1 MSLKDSRSY
10 LARTKA
16 NACGP
21 RLVHRFILLT
31 VILLS
36 SQSAWAEEPEEIFLG
51 FRYQGGVNTTII
63 GYTKDDR
70 IYLPVQELFRILYVN
85 VNLDTRSNTVS
96 GFYIRTNRRYVLDF
110 QRYQAR
116 IGNRTVPL
124 PIDEFIVGELDTYLS
139 TEAFSELFDLDFS
152 VDYSNLILKLV
163 ANEKLPIIIRY
174 ERERARNRVPR
185 NVTPVAKYELTLPRR
200 KQVWSGYFLD
210 YNFSQQVEQFRN
222 KGTDATFSFGNETL
236 FGDVQ
241 GTYRINNTPAS
252 GTITTLNSARYRY
265 MFEENPYITQVL
277 AGQLSSPTQNIG
289 SFTGVR
295 LSNQSLYQ
303 NRVFDEYIVDDIT
316 FPESEVEVFVND
328 RLIDVVRVDE
338 TGRYR
343 IAVPITYGVNDVKI
357 SIFGPN
363 GEILESERRIDIP
376 YALIPKG
383 EYRYDVGGGT
393 SDQAFQFQAGSTRYG
408 FLTASYA
415 PTTFWTTTSQLES
428 IRNPVREDLVYTT
441 QNSFRIWNAL
451 LFNASFS
458 PGHYLRTEGY
468 YQNVDGLVFRGYF
481 EGYDTESILNE
492 VGTERVYGSSLF
504 LPMRFGAFPVTT
516 RLAWDRSEFDV
527 FELDNRSIEVNTRL
541 RRIAVRGAY
550 RESSRTFLATN
561 TTNEIRRYVLTGSYT
576 IPPTRSYWAPV
587 RGLFLRG
594 QMDFNENLGNLEQFD
609 VSASRRIG
617 QNGRV
622 QLSWLRNVQVGFN
635 SIFFSVSF
643 DLAAVRSSTSLRY
656 VRDSQ
661 VNMRQSI
668 RGSVTYDRP
677 NRLFWFDNRQQVGRS
692 AVTAVLFVDSDG
704 SGDYSDGDELIPDNA
719 LRILGAGARVK
730 SKDGFSAITQLQQ
743 YYRYDV
749 EINKGAIRNP
759 SLVPVKEQFSIV
771 TDPNQHKSIMIPFE
785 RTGVIDGSVTR
796 AKGTGEEGVGGLR
809 LELKEASG
817 RFETVLRTFSDGSFY
832 QFEVPPGNYTLTVD
846 TLQLRIL
853 DARPVPDTIRFQL
866 RSLPDGDF
874 VDGLTFRLEPLSAPP
889 AVIPAPEP
897 KAPPTQYFRIQ
908 TALMSTLARA
918 IMVKIEVEE
927 ATGIPHEIQ
936 YSRRW
941 DNYRVFSTEIE
952 GLDRTLAGVEA
963 LRKLPYKDAFII
975 NEQTFNTEDLFYA
988 VQVGAFPDSVRAARH
1003 VADIRT
1009 QYGLEG
1015 QIQYDA
1021 ISRHFKVILAPM
1033 SDFRAVSEMRERIR
1047 RETTISDAFV
1057 ITQPNVNYRDLEF
1070 TVQLGRFT
1078 NQADAYRLSRR
1089 LTLTHKTENFVVQ
1102 VGNRFYV
1109 RTRPTNRLEDAVTE
1123 YLRLKS
1129 EGFDAFIETIRS

>member
-1 MSLKDSRSY
+1 MSGTAGGSY
-10 LARTKA
+10 LSSNLA
-16 NACGP
+16 NACRP
-21 RLVHRFILLT
+21 RLVHRLFLLT

-36 SQSAWAEEPEEIFLG
+36 SQSVWAEEPEEIFLG

-63 GYTKDDR
+63 AYTQGDR

-85 VNLDTRSNTVS
+85 VNLDTRTYVIS
-96 GFYIRTNRRYVLDF
+96 GFYIRSNRRYAMDF
-110 QRYQAR
+110 RRYQAR
-116 IGNRTVPL
+116 VGNRTVAL
-124 PIDEFIVGELDTYLS
+124 PIDEYIIGEFDTYLS
-139 TEAFSELFDLDFS
+139 TDAFSDLFDLDFS

-163 ANEKLPIIIRY
+163 ANEKLPIVIRY
-174 ERERARNRVPR
+174 ERERARNRRPR
-185 NVTPVAKYELTLPRR
+185 NMTPVAQYELTLPRNR
-200 KQVWSGYFLD
+200 QILSGYFLD
-210 YNFSQQVEQFRN
+210 YNFSQQVEQFQN
-222 KGTDATFSFGNETL
+222 KGSDATFSFGNETL

-241 GTYRINNTPAS
+241 GTYRVNHTPDG
-252 GTITTLNSARYRY
+252 GTISSLSAARYRY
-265 MFEENPYITQVL
+265 MFDENPFITQVL
-277 AGQLSSPTQNIG
+277 AGQVTSPTQNIG
-289 SFTGVR
+289 NFTGVR
-295 LSNQSLYQ
+295 ISNQSLYQ
-303 NRVFDEYIVDDIT
+303 NRVFDEYMVDDVTI
-316 FPESEVEVFVND
+316 PESEVEVFVND

-376 YALIPKG
+376 YTLIPKG
-383 EYRYDVGGGT
+383 EYRYDLGGGT

-415 PTTFWTTTSQLES
+415 PSTFWTTTSQLER
-428 IRNPVREDLVYTT
+428 IQTALREDLVYTT
-441 QNSFRIWNAL
+441 QNSFRVWNAL
-451 LFNASFS
+451 LFNMSLS
-458 PGHYLRTEGY
+458 PGHYLRSEGY
-468 YQNVDGLVFRGYF
+468 YQNAKGLVMRGYF
-481 EGYDTESILNE
+481 DTFDTGSILNE
-492 VGTERVYGSSLF
+492 VGTERVYGASVF
-504 LPMRFGAFPVTT
+504 LPLQFPQLPVTT
-516 RLAWDRSEFDV
+516 RIAWDRSEFGL
-527 FELDNRSIEVNTRL
+527 FELENRSVELNSRIRRL
-541 RRIAVRGAY
+541 AVRGAY
-550 RESSRTFLATN
+550 RQSSRTFLTTN
-561 TTNEIRRYVLTGSYT
+561 TTTDIRRYVLTGSYT
-576 IPPTRSYWAPV
+576 IPPSRTYWAPV

-594 QMDFNENLGNLEQFD
+594 QMDFEGNLGNIEQFD
-609 VSASRRIG
+609 LAASRRIG
-617 QNGRV
+617 LNGRI

-635 SIFFSVSF
+635 SLFFSVSF

-661 VNMRQSI
+661 VNMRQSV
-668 RGSVTYDRP
+668 RGSVTYDRASEM
-677 NRLFWFDNRQQVGRS
+677 FWFDNRQQVGRS
-692 AVTAVLFVDSDG
+692 AVTAVLFVDTDG

-719 LRILGAGARVK
+719 LRILGAGARVR

-749 EINKGAIRNP
+749 EVNKGAIRNP

-771 TDPNQHKSIMIPFE
+771 TDPNQHKRIMIPFE

-796 AKGTGEEGVGGLR
+796 AKGAGEEGVGGLR
-809 LELKEASG
+809 LELKEVTG
-817 RFETVLRTFSDGSFY
+817 RYETVLRTFSDGSFY
-832 QFEVPPGNYTLTVD
+832 QFEVPPGTYTLTVD

-853 DARPVPDTIRFQL
+853 DARPVPDTIRFKL
-866 RSLPDGDF
+866 KSVPDGDF
-874 VDGLTFRLEPLSAPP
+874 VDGLAFRLEPVGLPP

-897 KAPPTQYFRIQ
+897 EAPPTQYFRIQ

-936 YSRRW
+936 YSRHW
-941 DNYRVFSTEIE
+941 DHYRVFSTEIE
-952 GLDRTLAGVEA
+952 GLDRSLAGVEA

-975 NEQTFNTEDLFYA
+975 NEQSFNTEDLFYA

-1003 VADIRT
+1003 VADIKRD
-1009 QYGLEG
+1009 YDLDGH
-1015 QIQYDA
+1015 IQFDA

-1033 SDFRAVSEMRERIR
+1033 SDFRVVSQMRERIR
-1047 RETTISDAFV
+1047 RETRVSDAFV

-1070 TVQLGRFT
+1070 TVQLGRFS

-1089 LTLTHKTENFVVQ
+1089 MTVNHKTENFVVQ